1 MIRTILLVLLFLSG
15 ATAGIGAVA
24 APLQTQS
31 LDSIRQAARQYILD
45 RGVDYPSPPTVEA
58 DPLDSRLRLA
68 ACSRPLETFS
78 PSTTERPLGKVTVGV
93 RCTGQNPWSLFV
105 PVTVSVM
112 APVVVAKRDLARGDL
127 ITAEDLRLEP
137 RDLSR
142 LHRGYLE
149 HPEDALGNRVRQ
161 HIRRDDVITPSRIS
175 VPLAVKRNS
184 RVVIVANNPA
194 IAVHMAGTAL
204 ESGSIGDR
212 IRVRNR
218 SSRRELEATI
228 VSQGVVQVAM

>member
-1 MIRTILLVLLFLSG
+1 MLRNISLVFLFLGGSV
-15 ATAGIGAVA
+15 AGVGAVA
-24 APLQTQS
+24 APLKTQS
-31 LDSIRQAARQYILD
+31 LDSIQQAARQYILE

-68 ACSRPLETFS
+68 ECSQPLETFS
-78 PSTTERPLGKVTVGV
+78 PSATERPFGKVTVGV

-112 APVVVAKRDLARGDL
+112 APVVVAARDLARGDL
-127 ITAEDLRLEP
+127 IAAEDLRLET

-149 HPEDALGNRVRQ
+149 RPDDAVGNRVRQ

-184 RVVIVANNPA
+184 RVVIVASNPA

-204 ESGSIGDR
+204 DSGGIGDR

-218 SSRRELEATI
+218 SSQRELEATI
-228 VSQGVVQVAM
+228 ISQGVVQVAM